1 MTKRTAITV
10 WGTAAAVASA
20 VSYGV
25 NPLGALKLY
34 QIDGGYSPISVLLF
48 RFGYASAALFLWMCL
63 TRQKKLLE
71 GREMFATAALGVL
84 FAISSITFYYSFQS
98 LGAGLAS
105 TLVFLYPIFVALLM
119 CLVFGERFS
128 WRISFATLLALVGVA
143 RLADAAEAHLTFG
156 GIAMAVASAFAYAVY
171 IVSLRKAKLKGAL
184 VPTTFWTMFFTFLVM
199 CVYAGATG
207 GSAFVAPKSLE
218 AVGWGLF
225 LGVCPSLVSLVL
237 LSYALKR
244 IGPTPTAIYGALEP
258 PTAVLVGCL
267 VFGEPFSLKIAFGIA
282 LILAAVAIVIL
293 QSATR
298 RRAVG

>member
-1 MTKRTAITV
+1 MTKRTAMTI

-34 QIDGGYSPISVLLF
+34 QIDGGYSPISVLIF
-48 RFGYASAALFLWMCL
+48 RFGYASLALFLWMTL
-63 TRQKKLLE
+63 TRQKKLLV
-71 GREMFATAALGVL
+71 GREMAMTAGLGVL

-105 TLVFLYPIFVALLM
+105 TLVFLYPIFVTFLM
-119 CLVFGERFS
+119 CLFFKEKFS
-128 WRISFATLLALVGVA
+128 WRISFATLLAFYGVSK
-143 RLADAAEAHLTFG
+143 LASAAEANLTVG
-156 GIAMAVASAFAYAVY
+156 GITMAVASALAYAVY
-171 IVSLRKAKLKGAL
+171 IVALRHAKLKGAL
-184 VPTTFWTMFFTFLVM
+184 VPTTFWTMFFTFCVM
-199 CVYAGATG
+199 IVYALVTG
-207 GSAFVAPKSLE
+207 GSAIVAPRSAE

-267 VFGEPFSLKIAFGIA
+267 VFNEAFSLNIAIGIT
-282 LILAAVAIVIL
+282 LILASVAIVIL

-298 RRAVG
+298 RRPTG

>member
-1 MTKRTAITV
+1 MTVA
-10 WGTAAAVASA
+10 GTLAAVASA
-20 VSYGV
+20 ISYGV

-48 RFGYASAALFLWMCL
+48 RFGYASLALFVWTMIS
-63 TRQKKLLE
+63 RQEKLLPR
-71 GREMFATAALGVL
+71 REMFWTMGLGVL

-105 TLVFLYPIFVALLM
+105 TLVFLYPIFVTFLM
-119 CLVFGERFS
+119 CLFFHEKFS
-128 WRISFATLLALVGVA
+128 WRITFATLLALAGVSV
-143 RLADAAEAHLTFG
+143 LANASEAKLTFG

-171 IVSLRKAKLKGAL
+171 IVSLRQAKLKSAL
-184 VPTTFWTMFFTFLVM
+184 VPTTFWTMFFTFSAILAFAAV
-199 CVYAGATG
+199 TG
-207 GSAFVAPKSLE
+207 GSMIVFPKSIA

-267 VFGEPFSLKIAFGIA
+267 VFHEAFSMRIAIGIAFV
-282 LILAAVAIVIL
+282 LVSVAIVIL
-293 QSATR
+293 RSATR
-298 RRAVG
+298 RRPTG

>member
-1 MTKRTAITV
+1 MRKRTAMTV

-48 RFGYASAALFLWMCL
+48 RFGYASAALFIWML
-63 TRQKKLLE
+63 LSRQEKLLAK
-71 GREMFATAALGVL
+71 REMIATAALGVL

-105 TLVFLYPIFVALLM
+105 TLVFLYPIFVTLLM
-119 CLVFGERFS
+119 CIFFGEKFS

-143 RLADAAEAHLTFG
+143 RLADGAGTILSWG
-156 GIAMAVASAFAYAVY
+156 GLMMAVASAMAYAVY
-171 IVSLRKAKLKGAL
+171 IVSLRRVKLKGAL

-207 GSAFVAPKSLE
+207 GSAFVLPRSIA

-267 VFGEPFSLKIAFGIA
+267 IFGEPFSFKIALGIV
-282 LILAAVAIVIL
+282 LILAAVAIVVL
-293 QSATR
+293 ESAVR
-298 RRAVG
+298 RRPTG

>member
-1 MTKRTAITV
+1 MTKRTAMTV
-10 WGTAAAVASA
+10 FGTLAAVASA

-34 QIDGGYSPISVLLF
+34 ALDYAPVSVLLF
-48 RFGYASAALFLWMCL
+48 RFGYASAALFLWML
-63 TRQKKLLE
+63 LSRQPKLLAPV
-71 GREMFATAALGVL
+71 EMGITAALGVL
-84 FAISSITFYYSFQS
+84 FAVSSITFYYSFQS

-119 CLVFGERFS
+119 CVVFREKFS
-128 WRISFATLLALVGVA
+128 WRIAFATLLALVGVSQ
-143 RLADAAEAHLTFG
+143 LADAAEAHLTVG
-156 GIAMAVASAFAYAVY
+156 GLSMAVASAFAYAVY
-171 IVSLRKAKLKGAL
+171 IVSLRKTKMKGAL
-184 VPTTFWTMFFTFLVM
+184 VPTTFWTMFFTFCAMAL
-199 CVYAGATG
+199 YALATG
-207 GSAFVAPKSLE
+207 GGDLVLPRSVA

-267 VFGEPFSLKIAFGIA
+267 VFGEPFSLKIAFGIS
-282 LILAAVAIVIL
+282 LVLASVAIVIL
-293 QSATR
+293 KSAVR
-298 RRAVG
+298 RRSVG

>member
-1 MTKRTAITV
+1 MTKRTAMKV

-34 QIDGGYSPISVLLF
+34 QLGYEPVSVLLF
-48 RFGYASAALFLWMCL
+48 RFGYASAALFLWMAL
-63 TRQKKLLE
+63 TRQRKLLE
-71 GREMFATAALGVL
+71 LKEMFATAALGVL

-105 TLVFLYPIFVALLM
+105 TLVFLYPIFVTLIM
-119 CLVFGERFS
+119 CAFFRERFS

-143 RLADAAEAHLTFG
+143 RLADGAGAVLSPTG
-156 GIAMAVASAFAYAVY
+156 LAMAVASALAYAVY
-171 IVSLRKAKLKGAL
+171 IVALRQAKLKGAL
-184 VPTTFWTMFFTFLVM
+184 VPTTFWTMFFTFLAM
-199 CVYAGATG
+199 SAYAAIMG
-207 GSAFVAPKSLE
+207 GGAFVLPRSVA

-267 VFGEPFSLKIAFGIA
+267 IFGEPFSFKIALGIA
-282 LILAAVAIVIL
+282 LILAAVAIVVL
-293 QSATR
+293 ESAVR
-298 RRAVG
+298 RRPTG

>member
-1 MTKRTAITV
+1 MGTLAAI
-10 WGTAAAVASA
+10 ASA
-20 VSYGV
+20 ISYGV

-48 RFGYASAALFLWMCL
+48 RFGYASLALFAWMIFS
-63 TRQKKLLE
+63 RQEKLLPR
-71 GREMFATAALGVL
+71 REMYATAGLGIL

-105 TLVFLYPIFVALLM
+105 TLVFLYPIFVTLLM
-119 CLVFGERFS
+119 CLFFHEKFS
-128 WRISFATLLALVGVA
+128 WRISFATILALAGVSI
-143 RLADAAEAHLTFG
+143 LANASEANLTFG

-171 IVSLRKAKLKGAL
+171 IVSLRQAKMKGAL
-184 VPTTFWTMFFTFLVM
+184 VPTTFWTMFFTFVSIFAYAAVM
-199 CVYAGATG
+199 G
-207 GSAFVAPKSLE
+207 GSMIVPPRSIA

-267 VFGEPFSLKIAFGIA
+267 VFDEAFSTRIAIGIV
-282 LILAAVAIVIL
+282 LVLVSVAIVIL
-293 QSATR
+293 RSATR
-298 RRAVG
+298 RRPTG

>member
-1 MTKRTAITV
+1 MRKRTSMLV
-10 WGTAAAVASA
+10 WGTAAAVASSI
-20 VSYGV
+20 SYGV

-34 QIDGGYSPISVLLF
+34 ALGYTPVSVLLF
-48 RFGYASAALFLWMCL
+48 RFGYAAAALLLWM
-63 TRQKKLLE
+63 TIAGQRPLLSL
-71 GREMFATAALGVL
+71 RETVYTAGLGAL
-84 FAISSITFYYSFQS
+84 FAVSSITFYVSFES

-119 CLVFGERFS
+119 CTLFGEKFS

-143 RLADAAEAHLTFG
+143 RLADAAGARLSAG
-156 GIAMAVASAFAYAVY
+156 GLALAVISAFAYAVY
-171 IVSLRKAKLKGAL
+171 IVALRRAKMKGEL
-184 VPTTFWTMFFTFLVM
+184 VPVTFWTMLFTFVAVS
-199 CVYAGATG
+199 VYAAACGGA
-207 GSAFVAPKSLE
+207 AFVLPRGIPDVA
-218 AVGWGLF
+218 WGLF

-267 VFGEPFSLKIAFGIA
+267 VFGEPFSLRIAFGIA

-293 QSATR
+293 QSSVR
-298 RRAVG
+298 RRCTG